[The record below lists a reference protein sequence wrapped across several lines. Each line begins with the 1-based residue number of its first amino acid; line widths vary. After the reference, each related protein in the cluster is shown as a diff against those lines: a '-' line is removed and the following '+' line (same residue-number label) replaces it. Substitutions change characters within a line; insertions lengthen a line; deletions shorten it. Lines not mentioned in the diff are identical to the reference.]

1 MAELAFEKFGVPAL
15 YFAPSPVLA
24 AFSAARS
31 TALVIDSGAEMTS
44 VVPVVDSFV
53 MKKGLIAL
61 ISNNHQLSKNKLLL
75 ETLSVVKPTPTSR
88 RN

>member
-1 MAELAFEKFGVPAL
+1 VYLIEQMAELAFEKFGVPAL

-44 VVPVVDSFV
+44 VVPVVDSFI
-53 MKKGLIAL
+53 MKKGI
-61 ISNNHQLSKNKLLL
+61 IHRTWINIYNNL
-75 ETLSVVKPTPTSR
+75 
-88 RN
+88 